1 MSWRSLVLVALV
13 AVGVAQ
19 PSFGSIAGRE
29 AGVPPPD
36 LARAAR
42 DYNEATVHKDIAKL
56 TELMTDD
63 YMLVNSDSSV
73 QDKSSYLADFRAP
86 GFALDPYEMEQVFY
100 RIHGDTALTGWR
112 FRLTWTQ
119 DGKRQARL
127 LRIAHSW
134 VKEKGRWRIEYTQLT
149 RVPD

>member
-1 MSWRSLVLVALV
+1 MSRGGLILAL
-13 AVGVAQ
+13 ATLAIAQ
-19 PSFGSIAGRE
+19 PSALAAAPGDVAP
-29 AGVPPPD
+29 AD
-36 LARAAR
+36 LARAVR
-42 DYNEATVHKDIAKL
+42 DYNEATVHKDIPKL

-63 YMLVNSDSSV
+63 YKLVNSDSSV
-73 QDKSSYLADFRAP
+73 QDKDSYLADFRAP
-86 GFALDPYEMEQVFY
+86 GFTLDPYEIDQLFY
-100 RIHGDTALTGWR
+100 RVHGNTALTGWR

-134 VKEKGRWRIEYTQLT
+134 VKQNGRWRIEYTQLT